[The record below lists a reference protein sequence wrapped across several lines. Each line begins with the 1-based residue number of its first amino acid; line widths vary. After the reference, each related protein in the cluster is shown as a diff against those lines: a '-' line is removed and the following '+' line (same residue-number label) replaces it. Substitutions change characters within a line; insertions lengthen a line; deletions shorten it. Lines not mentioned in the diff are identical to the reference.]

1 MRRVKGFSN
10 WLLESRDAAE
20 EFMKLVELG
29 LVDPE
34 SLSIR
39 EIVTTLLN
47 SSYPELRFSWGEG
60 SKQASSRLKVTRPD
74 GTEPSYFAPAPDN
87 RYWYTLVGSW
97 EWRSWTGDHRTITL
111 TQPKYENLR
120 LQIALQVYTKSV
132 PYLDAMYSGA
142 PDPNREPI
150 TEFGTATNIKESNV
164 NAQLGQEKN
173 PITLKELEKGGYEN
187 IMGKPLLSFYKN
199 KNLFDS
205 GISIVAQT
213 EAAAMMDLQNKLS
226 NLKINLTGGFMV
238 KRGLSGNKVEL
249 KWISFESIKVTE
261 VGDATLTLDRDLIT
275 QHQRNRDTVFTFELG
290 PNSYEVEIS
299 PVGRDSVNV
308 EFRADGD
315 REGLTGGGQPLR
327 VISTVFSLVK
337 SWLREHPERTRL
349 AFVPSDQRRLRIYLA
364 YVKEAFPDAR
374 VRIEEL
380 PMGQPGRELSS
391 VEVLL

>member
-47 SSYPELRFSWGEG
+47 SSYPELRFSWGDG
-60 SKQASSRLKVTRPD
+60 SKAASSRLKVTRPD

-87 RYWYTLVGSW
+87 RYWYTLVGAW

-111 TQPKYENLR
+111 TQPKYGNLR

-150 TEFGTATNIKESNV
+150 
-164 NAQLGQEKN
+164 
-173 PITLKELEKGGYEN
+173 
-187 IMGKPLLSFYKN
+187 
-199 KNLFDS
+199 
-205 GISIVAQT
+205 
-213 EAAAMMDLQNKLS
+213 
-226 NLKINLTGGFMV
+226 
-238 KRGLSGNKVEL
+238 R
-249 KWISFESIKVTE
+249 E

-364 YVKEAFPDAR
+364 YVKAAFPDAR
-374 VRIEEL
+374 VRIEAL
-380 PMGQPGRELSS
+380 PMGQPGRELSA
-391 VEVLL
+391 VEVLF